1 MDASEILGLV
11 RRIEI
16 ATRRAANA
24 ELAGRYHSV
33 FKGQGM
39 AFSEVRPYTP
49 GDDVRHIDWNVSA
62 RHNGQGLFVKQF
74 VEERE
79 LTVMLLVDLSGS
91 GDFATRGKTKRER
104 LAQAG
109 ALIAF
114 SAVQNNDR
122 VGLVLFTDEIEL
134 FVPPRKGRKH
144 VLRVIR
150 EIASAEP
157 RGHKTKIGDALRYLS
172 RVQKRRSVCF
182 VLSDWLDKGW
192 ERPMQL
198 AQARHDVIAVR
209 ISDLAERALPDLGI
223 VELEDAETGE
233 RRLVDT
239 ASKKVRDAFAQKQ
252 LERRAAVERKLVQL
266 GCDVVEL
273 ETAPTRSAR
282 ADEELAVV
290 LAPLVRFFRR
300 RAARLR
306 GGR

>member
-39 AFSEVRPYTP
+39 AFSEVRPYAP

-91 GDFATRGKTKRER
+91 GDFATRGRTKRER

-114 SAVQNNDR
+114 SAIQNNDR
-122 VGLVLFTDEIEL
+122 VGLVLFTDQIEL

-157 RGHKTKIGDALRYLS
+157 HGHRTRIGDALAYLS

-182 VLSDWLDKGW
+182 VLSDWLDTGW
-192 ERPMQL
+192 DRPLQL

-209 ISDLAERALPDLGI
+209 IADAAERQLPDLGI
-223 VELEDAETGE
+223 IELEDAETGQ

-239 ASKKVRDAFAQKQ
+239 GSKAVRDAFAKKSRDQ
-252 LERRAAVERKLVQL
+252 RAAVERRLGQL

-273 ETAPTRSAR
+273 ETAPPKAH
-282 ADEELAVV
+282 ADEELAAV
-290 LAPLVRFFRR
+290 LAPLVRFFRT